1 VGETALMLAA
11 FKGNVEAVRLIHSR
25 GGEINTPGWAP
36 LHYAAFQGQ
45 TPVAKYLLD
54 NKAQIEARA
63 PNGITPL
70 MAAVRNGHLDTAKLL
85 LAQHADPNAKNDT
98 GGTALQ
104 WAVKGNNTDLAQVLK
119 QAGAKE

>member
-1 VGETALMLAA
+1 MLAA
-11 FKGNVEAVRLIHSR
+11 FRGNLEAVRVLQGR
-25 GGEINTPGWAP
+25 GGEINNPGWTA

-45 TPVAKYLLD
+45 TAVAKYLLD
-54 NKAQIEARA
+54 NRAEVNARA

-85 LAQHADPNAKNDT
+85 LSQGADPSAKNDA

-104 WAVKGNNTDLAQVLK
+104 WALKGGNTDLAQVLK

>member
-1 VGETALMLAA
+1 MLAA
-11 FKGNVEAVRLIHSR
+11 FKGNVEAVRLLHGR
-25 GGEINTPGWAP
+25 GGEINSNGWTA

-45 TPVAKYLLD
+45 TGVAKYLLD
-54 NKAQIEARA
+54 NKAEVDARA

-70 MAAVRNGHLDTAKLL
+70 MAGVRNGHTDVVKLL
-85 LAQHADPNAKNDT
+85 LAQRADPNAKNDA

-104 WAVKGNNTDLAQVLK
+104 WALKGGNTDLAQLLK